1 MLKEAREE
9 LERDFYDLLKS
20 ETHGMTIEKVEV
32 ILAFLKKT
40 ELNSTRL
47 KYHKI
52 QEKLRLLEKHFG
64 TEIEEQ
70 DHISVKRD
78 ALVHLESEI
87 KEKLRKS
94 EQKERETAYK
104 TKKSYK
110 LSKILNNLKSDIEKT
125 TYPTFGKPRWLEPV
139 PKSPRRRRRSPSP
152 DVRDWSSEP
161 LECLVCG
168 VAGVALSREQTPP
181 PHRVFC
187 GTDCQREF
195 YFKE

>member
-47 KYHKI
+47 KYHKM

-110 LSKILNNLKSDIEKT
+110 LTKILNNLKSDIENT
-125 TYPTFGKPRWLEPV
+125 TYPTFGKPKLLEP
-139 PKSPRRRRRSPSP
+139 SRRRPRSPSP
-152 DVRDWSSEP
+152 DVRDWSSQNSDE
-161 LECLVCG
+161 LKCLVCG
-168 VAGVALSREQTPP
+168 IAGVGLSREHTS

-187 GTDCQREF
+187 GTDCQKEF